1 MVPEQINITAGA
13 TIRGLFASRKAK
25 KFGAMIKADLE
36 EKGYKVIPIEMR
48 VGFTECLLTVQITC
62 DKSAKQPIKEALSL
76 LGMDF
81 IDSE

>member
-1 MVPEQINITAGA
+1 MSEQINITAGA
-13 TIRGLFASRKAK
+13 TVRGLFPTRKAK

-36 EKGYKVIPIEMR
+36 EKGYKAIPIEIR
-48 VGFTECLLTVQITC
+48 LGFTECMLTVTITC